1 MLPACIRPSPLWCAS
16 SVARQRRSMRRPR
29 RSRRATG
36 QAMSIFAA
44 RWLTASRAGSMAL
57 HQYRR
62 RHQAGARRS
71 AAGAISDRRD
81 QVRLVHA
88 RRRDRCGV
96 IVLVCAR
103 SFDFGWG
110 EIAGRFDSFDVED
123 QSFVAVDNQNEVG
136 PAVTLSLG
144 RQLAPNLLG
153 RLELMQIDSDR
164 PARADAGW
172 PVKDQQTVFQTSLK
186 VDF

>member
-1 MLPACIRPSPLWCAS
+1 MPDVVIDAELS
-16 SVARQRRSMRRPR
+16 SWYV
-29 RSRRATG
+29 
-36 QAMSIFAA
+36 
-44 RWLTASRAGSMAL
+44 L
-57 HQYRR
+57 
-62 RHQAGARRS
+62 GA
-71 AAGAISDRRD
+71 
-81 QVRLVHA
+81 
-88 RRRDRCGV
+88 
-96 IVLVCAR
+96 
-103 SFDFGWG
+103 FDFGWG